1 MKAGY
6 HCARIP
12 MEEQHPTV
20 APAPAVAPPAPGGPK
35 PSSLARVIGVLWKPR
50 EIFDAIAARP
60 TWGLAMLV
68 LVVLS
73 GLSAAIWIPSIDV
86 EELIRRQI
94 ESSQQNVDAARL
106 ETIIEYTSRLRWVMF
121 LGPVLVFQPIA
132 LAVVAFVF
140 YLVFRVTGSEQR
152 YDQSL
157 GVTTHA
163 FMPLGVA
170 ALLSIP
176 LLLGSGSISSEEVMN
191 GNILASNLGF
201 LAGDDASPA
210 WATFLSSLDFF
221 SVWSLILL
229 WIGYRRTTQLPGLS
243 VAISVVAMWGLWILS
258 RIGMAA
264 AAG

>member
-1 MKAGY
+1 M
-6 HCARIP
+6 
-12 MEEQHPTV
+12 V
-20 APAPAVAPPAPGGPK
+20 
-35 PSSLARVIGVLWKPR
+35 SVLWKPR

-73 GLSAAIWIPSIDV
+73 AVSAAIWIPSIDV
-86 EELIRRQI
+86 EELIRERI
-94 ESSQQNVDAARL
+94 ASAGQNVDAAQMD
-106 ETIIEYTSRLRWVMF
+106 TVIEYTSRLRWVMF

-176 LLLGSGSISSEEVMN
+176 LLLGSGSISSEEVMS
-191 GNILASNLGF
+191 GSVLASNLGF
-201 LAGDDASPA
+201 LAGDDPSPA
-210 WATFLSSLDFF
+210 WATFLQSLDFF
-221 SVWSLILL
+221 SLWSLILL
-229 WIGYRRTTQLPGLS
+229 WIGYRRTTKLPPLS
-243 VAISVVAMWGLWILS
+243 VAISVIAMWGLWILA
-258 RIGMAA
+258 RIGMAT

>member
-1 MKAGY
+1 
-6 HCARIP
+6 
-12 MEEQHPTV
+12 MEDQQPTV
-20 APAPAVAPPAPGGPK
+20 APPSTVGSPPPQGGPK
-35 PSSLARVIGVLWKPR
+35 PSSLARVVGVLWKPR
-50 EIFDAIAARP
+50 ETFDAIAARP
-60 TWGLAMLV
+60 TWGVAMLV
-68 LVVLS
+68 LVLLS
-73 GLSAAIWIPSIDV
+73 ALSAAIWIPSIDV
-86 EELIRRQI
+86 EDLIRRQL
-94 ESSQQNVDAARL
+94 ESSQQNVDAARI
-106 ETIIEYTSRLRWVMF
+106 ETIVEYTDRLRWVMF

-176 LLLGSGSISSEEVMN
+176 LLLGAGSISSEEVMS
-191 GNILASNLGF
+191 GNVLASNLGF

-210 WATFLSSLDFF
+210 WAAFLSSLDFF
-221 SVWSLILL
+221 SLWSLVLL
-229 WIGYRRTTQLPGLS
+229 WIGYRRTTQLPALS

-264 AAG
+264 AAS

>member
-1 MKAGY
+1 MD
-6 HCARIP
+6 
-12 MEEQHPTV
+12 EQQ
-20 APAPAVAPPAPGGPK
+20 PATAPPPTPNPPSGGPQ
-35 PSSLARVIGVLWKPR
+35 PSSLARVLGVLWKPR
-50 EIFDAIAARP
+50 EIFDAIAVRP

-68 LVVLS
+68 LVLLS
-73 GLSAAIWIPSIDV
+73 ALSAAIWIPSIDV
-86 EELIRRQI
+86 GELIRQRI
-94 ESSQQNVDAARL
+94 ETSGQNVDAARL
-106 ETIIEYTSRLRWVMF
+106 DTIVEYTSRLRWVMF

-157 GVTTHA
+157 GVVTHA

-176 LLLGSGSISSEEVMN
+176 LLLGSGSISNEEVMS
-191 GNILASNLGF
+191 GNVLASNLGF
-201 LAGDDASPA
+201 LAGEDASPA
-210 WATFLSSLDFF
+210 WVAFLSSFDFF
-221 SVWSLILL
+221 SLWSMILL
-229 WIGYRRTTQLPGLS
+229 WIGYRRTTQLPALS

-258 RIGMAA
+258 RIGMAT